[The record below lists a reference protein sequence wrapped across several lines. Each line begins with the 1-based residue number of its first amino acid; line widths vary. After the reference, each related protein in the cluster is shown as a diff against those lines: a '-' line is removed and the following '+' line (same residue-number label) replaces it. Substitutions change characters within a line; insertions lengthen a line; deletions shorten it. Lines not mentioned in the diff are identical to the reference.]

1 MPSTTFFNLPSE
13 KQEKLLAAA
22 RAEFARVPYAE
33 ASINKMIQAADIP
46 RGSFYMYFRDKEE
59 LFIYLMGELS
69 RQLTALL
76 EELLEWRRGDIFAAF
91 LDLFDRVQAEY
102 RDPEKKERYQH
113 IMGVVRNNSGA
124 QLSSLL
130 GMEGC
135 LPMPGRLVEWVDPR
149 LLDLRSADDLGNMFH
164 ILMGV
169 TGQAMLRG
177 IQAEDPAGSFR
188 SGCAGIL
195 VRDGSH
201 VILERMR
208 IRPASCR

>member
-13 KQEKLLAAA
+13 KREKLLAAA

-59 LFIYLMGELS
+59 LFRYLMGEWS

-76 EELLEWRRGDIFAAF
+76 EGLLEMRQGDIFAAF
-91 LDLFDRVQAEY
+91 LDLFDRIQAEY

-130 GMEGC
+130 GMECC

-149 LLDLRSADDLGNMFH
+149 LLDLRSADDLGDIFH

-169 TGQAMLRG
+169 TGQAVLRG
-177 IQAEDPAGSFR
+177 IQAEDPAEVRGAYLR
-188 SGCAGIL
+188 TVDIL
-195 VRDGSH
+195 RRGM
-201 VILERMR
+201 ERKQ
-208 IRPASCR
+208 PEAQSE

>member
-1 MPSTTFFNLPSE
+1 MPSTTFFNLPAE
-13 KQEKLLAAA
+13 KREKLLSAA

-33 ASINKMIQAADIP
+33 ASINKMIQTADIP

-59 LFIYLMGELS
+59 LFLYLAGEYGK
-69 RQLTALL
+69 RLTALM
-76 EELLEWRRGDIFAAF
+76 EELLERRQGDIFAAF

-102 RDPEKKERYQH
+102 RAPERSEGCRH
-113 IMGVVRNNSGA
+113 VISIVRNNSGA

-135 LPMPGRLVEWVDPR
+135 LPPPGRLVEWVDPR
-149 LLDLRSADDLGNMFH
+149 LLDLRSADDLDSMFH

-177 IQAEDPAGSFR
+177 IQAEDPSA
-188 SGCAGIL
+188 
-195 VRDGSH
+195 VRDAYRRTLD
-201 VILERMR
+201 ILKRGMARKPSE
-208 IRPASCR
+208 PQHE

>member
-13 KQEKLLAAA
+13 KREKLLAAA

-59 LFIYLMGELS
+59 LFRYLMGEWS

-76 EELLEWRRGDIFAAF
+76 EELLEMRQGDIFAAF
-91 LDLFDRVQAEY
+91 LDLFDRIQAEY

-130 GMEGC
+130 GMECC

-149 LLDLRSADDLGNMFH
+149 LLDLRSADDLGDIFH

-169 TGQAMLRG
+169 TGQAVLRG
-177 IQAEDPAGSFR
+177 IQAEDPAEVCGAYLR
-188 SGCAGIL
+188 TVDIL
-195 VRDGSH
+195 RRGM
-201 VILERMR
+201 ERKQ
-208 IRPASCR
+208 PEAQSE

>member
-13 KQEKLLAAA
+13 KREKLLAAA

-59 LFIYLMGELS
+59 LFRYLMGEWS
-69 RQLTALL
+69 RQITALL
-76 EELLEWRRGDIFAAF
+76 EELLEMRQGDIFAAF
-91 LDLFDRVQAEY
+91 LDLFDRIQAEY

-130 GMEGC
+130 GMECC

-149 LLDLRSADDLGNMFH
+149 LLDLRSADDLGDIFH

-169 TGQAMLRG
+169 TEQAVLRG
-177 IQAEDPAGSFR
+177 IQAEDPAEVRGAYLR
-188 SGCAGIL
+188 TVDIL
-195 VRDGSH
+195 RRGM
-201 VILERMR
+201 ERKQ
-208 IRPASCR
+208 PEAQSE

>member
-13 KQEKLLAAA
+13 KREKLLAAA

-59 LFIYLMGELS
+59 LFRYLMGEWS

-76 EELLEWRRGDIFAAF
+76 EELLEMRQGDIFAAF
-91 LDLFDRVQAEY
+91 LDLFDRIQAEY
-102 RDPEKKERYQH
+102 RDPAKKERYQH

-130 GMEGC
+130 GMEC
-135 LPMPGRLVEWVDPR
+135 CQPMPGRLVEWVDPR

-169 TGQAMLRG
+169 TGQAVLRG
-177 IQAEDPAGSFR
+177 IQAEDPAE
-188 SGCAGIL
+188 
-195 VRDGSH
+195 VRDAYLRT
-201 VILERMR
+201 VDILRRGMERKQ
-208 IRPASCR
+208 PEAQSE

>member
-13 KQEKLLAAA
+13 KREKLLAAA

-59 LFIYLMGELS
+59 LFLYLMGECGQ
-69 RQLTALL
+69 RITALL
-76 EELLEWRRGDIFAAF
+76 EELLERRQGDIFAAF
-91 LDLFDRVQAEY
+91 LDLFDRIQAEY

-113 IMGVVRNNSGA
+113 IMGIVRNNSGA

-130 GMEGC
+130 GIECC

-149 LLDLRSADDLGNMFH
+149 LLDLRSADDLGDMFH

-169 TGQAMLRG
+169 TGQAVLRG
-177 IQAEDPAGSFR
+177 IQAEDPAE
-188 SGCAGIL
+188 
-195 VRDGSH
+195 VRDAYLRT
-201 VILERMR
+201 VDILRRGMERK
-208 IRPASCR
+208 RPEAQSE

>member
-13 KQEKLLAAA
+13 KREKLLAAA

-59 LFIYLMGELS
+59 LFLYLMGEWS
-69 RQLTALL
+69 CQLTALL
-76 EELLEWRRGDIFAAF
+76 EELLERRQGDIFAAF
-91 LDLFDRVQAEY
+91 LDLFDRIQAEY

-135 LPMPGRLVEWVDPR
+135 LSMPGRLVEWVDPR
-149 LLDLRSADDLGNMFH
+149 LLDLRSADDLGDMFH

-169 TGQAMLRG
+169 TGQAVLRG
-177 IQAEDPAGSFR
+177 IQAEDPAEARGAYLR
-188 SGCAGIL
+188 TLDIL
-195 VRDGSH
+195 RRGM
-201 VILERMR
+201 ERKQ
-208 IRPASCR
+208 PEAQPE

>member
-13 KQEKLLAAA
+13 KREKLLAAA

-59 LFIYLMGELS
+59 LFLYLMGEWS
-69 RQLTALL
+69 RRLTALL
-76 EELLEWRRGDIFAAF
+76 EELLERRQGDIFAAF
-91 LDLFDRVQAEY
+91 LDLFDRIQAEY

-130 GMEGC
+130 GMECC

-169 TGQAMLRG
+169 TGQAVLRG
-177 IQAEDPAGSFR
+177 IQAEDPAEVRGSYLR
-188 SGCAGIL
+188 TLDIL
-195 VRDGSH
+195 RRGM
-201 VILERMR
+201 ERKQ
-208 IRPASCR
+208 PEAQSE

>member
-13 KQEKLLAAA
+13 KREKLLAAA

-59 LFIYLMGELS
+59 LFLYLMGEWS

-76 EELLEWRRGDIFAAF
+76 EELLERRQGDIFAAF
-91 LDLFDRVQAEY
+91 LDLFDRIQAEY

-130 GMEGC
+130 GMECC

-149 LLDLRSADDLGNMFH
+149 LLDLRSADDLGDMFH

-169 TGQAMLRG
+169 TGQAVLRG
-177 IQAEDPAGSFR
+177 IQAEDPAE
-188 SGCAGIL
+188 
-195 VRDGSH
+195 VRDAYLRT
-201 VILERMR
+201 VDILRRGMERK
-208 IRPASCR
+208 RPEAQSE

>member
-13 KQEKLLAAA
+13 KREKLLAAA

-59 LFIYLMGELS
+59 LFIYLMGEWS

-135 LPMPGRLVEWVDPR
+135 LPAPCRLVEWVDPR
-149 LLDLRSADDLGNMFH
+149 LLDLRSADDLGNIFR

-169 TGQAMLRG
+169 TGQAVLRG
-177 IQAEDPAGSFR
+177 IQTEDPAETR
-188 SGCAGIL
+188 EVYLRTLDIL
-195 VRDGSH
+195 RRGM
-201 VILERMR
+201 ERKQ
-208 IRPASCR
+208 PETQHE

>member
-13 KQEKLLAAA
+13 KREKLLAAA

-59 LFIYLMGELS
+59 LFLYLMGEWS

-76 EELLEWRRGDIFAAF
+76 EELLERRQGDIFAAF
-91 LDLFDRVQAEY
+91 LDLFDRIQAEY

-130 GMEGC
+130 GMECC

-149 LLDLRSADDLGNMFH
+149 LLDLRSADDLGDMFH

-169 TGQAMLRG
+169 TGQAVLRG
-177 IQAEDPAGSFR
+177 IQAEDPAE
-188 SGCAGIL
+188 
-195 VRDGSH
+195 VRDAYLRT
-201 VILERMR
+201 VDILRRGMERKQ
-208 IRPASCR
+208 PEAQSE

>member
-13 KQEKLLAAA
+13 KREKLLAAA

-33 ASINKMIQAADIP
+33 ASINEMIQAADIP

-59 LFIYLMGELS
+59 LFIYLMGEWS

-135 LPMPGRLVEWVDPR
+135 LPAPCRLVEWVDPR
-149 LLDLRSADDLGNMFH
+149 LLDLRSADDLGNIFR

-169 TGQAMLRG
+169 TGQAVLRG
-177 IQAEDPAGSFR
+177 IQTEDPAETR
-188 SGCAGIL
+188 EVYLRTLDIL
-195 VRDGSH
+195 RRGM
-201 VILERMR
+201 ERKQ
-208 IRPASCR
+208 PETQHE

>member
-13 KQEKLLAAA
+13 KREKLLAAA

-59 LFIYLMGELS
+59 LFLYLMGEWS
-69 RQLTALL
+69 RRLTALL
-76 EELLEWRRGDIFAAF
+76 EELLEQRQGDIFAAF
-91 LDLFDRVQAEY
+91 LDLFDRIQAEY

-113 IMGVVRNNSGA
+113 IMGVVRNNSGG

-130 GMEGC
+130 AMECC

-169 TGQAMLRG
+169 TGQAVLRG
-177 IQAEDPAGSFR
+177 IQAEDPAEVRGAYLR
-188 SGCAGIL
+188 TLDIL
-195 VRDGSH
+195 RRGM
-201 VILERMR
+201 ERKQ
-208 IRPASCR
+208 PEAQSE

>member
-13 KQEKLLAAA
+13 KREKLLAAA

-59 LFIYLMGELS
+59 LFRYLMGEWN

-76 EELLEWRRGDIFAAF
+76 EGLLEMRQGDIFAAF
-91 LDLFDRVQAEY
+91 LDLFDRIQAEY

-130 GMEGC
+130 GMECC

-149 LLDLRSADDLGNMFH
+149 LLDLRSADDLGDIFH

-169 TGQAMLRG
+169 TGQAVLRG
-177 IQAEDPAGSFR
+177 IQAEDPAEVRGAYLR
-188 SGCAGIL
+188 TVDIL
-195 VRDGSH
+195 RRGM
-201 VILERMR
+201 ERKQ
-208 IRPASCR
+208 PETQHE

>member
-13 KQEKLLAAA
+13 KREKLLAAA

-59 LFIYLMGELS
+59 LFRYLMGEWS

-76 EELLEWRRGDIFAAF
+76 EGLLEMRQGDIFAAF
-91 LDLFDRVQAEY
+91 LDLFDRIQAEY
-102 RDPEKKERYQH
+102 RDSEKKERYQH

-130 GMEGC
+130 GMECC

-149 LLDLRSADDLGNMFH
+149 LLDLRSADDLGDIFH

-169 TGQAMLRG
+169 TGQAVLRG
-177 IQAEDPAGSFR
+177 IQAEDPAEVRGAYLR
-188 SGCAGIL
+188 TVDIL
-195 VRDGSH
+195 RRGM
-201 VILERMR
+201 ERKQ
-208 IRPASCR
+208 PEAQSE

>member
-13 KQEKLLAAA
+13 KREKLLAAA

-59 LFIYLMGELS
+59 LFIYLMGEWS

-130 GMEGC
+130 GVEGC
-135 LPMPGRLVEWVDPR
+135 LPAPCRLVEWVDPR
-149 LLDLRSADDLGNMFH
+149 LLDLRSADDLGNIFR

-169 TGQAMLRG
+169 TGQAVLRG
-177 IQAEDPAGSFR
+177 IQTEDPAETR
-188 SGCAGIL
+188 EVYLRTLDIL
-195 VRDGSH
+195 RRGM
-201 VILERMR
+201 ERKQ
-208 IRPASCR
+208 PETQHE

>member
-1 MPSTTFFNLPSE
+1 MPSTTFFNLPAE
-13 KQEKLLAAA
+13 KREKLLTAA

-59 LFIYLMGELS
+59 LFLYLMGEWS
-69 RQLTALL
+69 RRLTALL
-76 EELLEWRRGDIFAAF
+76 EELLERRRGDIFAAF
-91 LDLFDRVQAEY
+91 LDLFDRIQAEY

-130 GMEGC
+130 GMECC

-169 TGQAMLRG
+169 TGQAVLRG
-177 IQAEDPAGSFR
+177 IQAEDPAEVRGAYLR
-188 SGCAGIL
+188 TLDIL
-195 VRDGSH
+195 RRGM
-201 VILERMR
+201 ERKQ
-208 IRPASCR
+208 PETQSE

>member
-13 KQEKLLAAA
+13 KREKLLAAA

-59 LFIYLMGELS
+59 LFLYLMGEWS

-76 EELLEWRRGDIFAAF
+76 EELLERRQGDIFAAF
-91 LDLFDRVQAEY
+91 LDLFDRIQGEY

-130 GMEGC
+130 GMECC

-169 TGQAMLRG
+169 TGQAVLRG
-177 IQAEDPAGSFR
+177 IQAEDPAEVRGAYLR
-188 SGCAGIL
+188 TLDIL
-195 VRDGSH
+195 RRGM
-201 VILERMR
+201 ERKQ
-208 IRPASCR
+208 PEAQSE

>member
-13 KQEKLLAAA
+13 KREKLLAAA

-59 LFIYLMGELS
+59 LFRYLMGEWN

-76 EELLEWRRGDIFAAF
+76 EGLLEMRQGDIFAAF
-91 LDLFDRVQAEY
+91 LDLFDRIQAEY

-130 GMEGC
+130 GMECC

-149 LLDLRSADDLGNMFH
+149 LLDLRSADDLGDIFH

-169 TGQAMLRG
+169 TGQAVLRG
-177 IQAEDPAGSFR
+177 IQAEDPAEVRGAYLR
-188 SGCAGIL
+188 TVDIL
-195 VRDGSH
+195 RRGM
-201 VILERMR
+201 ERKQ
-208 IRPASCR
+208 PEAQSE

>member
-13 KQEKLLAAA
+13 KREKLLAAA

-59 LFIYLMGELS
+59 LFRYLMGEWS

-76 EELLEWRRGDIFAAF
+76 EELLEMRQGDIFAAF
-91 LDLFDRVQAEY
+91 LDLFDRIQAEY

-130 GMEGC
+130 GMECC

-149 LLDLRSADDLGNMFH
+149 LLDLRSADDLGDIFH

-169 TGQAMLRG
+169 TGQAVLRG
-177 IQAEDPAGSFR
+177 IQAEDPAE
-188 SGCAGIL
+188 
-195 VRDGSH
+195 VRDAYLRT
-201 VILERMR
+201 VDILRRGMERKQ
-208 IRPASCR
+208 PEAQSE

>member
-1 MPSTTFFNLPSE
+1 
-13 KQEKLLAAA
+13 
-22 RAEFARVPYAE
+22 
-33 ASINKMIQAADIP
+33 
-46 RGSFYMYFRDKEE
+46 MYFRDKEE
-59 LFIYLMGELS
+59 LFLYLMGEWS

-76 EELLEWRRGDIFAAF
+76 EELLERRQGDIFAAF
-91 LDLFDRVQAEY
+91 LDLFDRIQGEY

-149 LLDLRSADDLGNMFH
+149 LLDLRSADDLGDMFH

-169 TGQAMLRG
+169 TGQAVLRG
-177 IQAEDPAGSFR
+177 IQAEDPAEVRGAYLR
-188 SGCAGIL
+188 TLDIL
-195 VRDGSH
+195 RRGM
-201 VILERMR
+201 ERKQ
-208 IRPASCR
+208 PEAQSE

>member
-1 MPSTTFFNLPSE
+1 MPSTTFFNLPAE
-13 KQEKLLAAA
+13 KREKLLSAA

-59 LFIYLMGELS
+59 LFLYLAGEYGK
-69 RQLTALL
+69 RLTALM
-76 EELLEWRRGDIFAAF
+76 EELLERRQGDIFAAF

-102 RDPEKKERYQH
+102 RDPERSEGCRH
-113 IMGVVRNNSGA
+113 VISIVRNNSGA

-135 LPMPGRLVEWVDPR
+135 L
-149 LLDLRSADDLGNMFH
+149 
-164 ILMGV
+164 MGV

-177 IQAEDPAGSFR
+177 IQAEDPSA
-188 SGCAGIL
+188 
-195 VRDGSH
+195 VRDAYRRTLD
-201 VILERMR
+201 ILKRGMARKPSE
-208 IRPASCR
+208 PQHE